1 MAEIILTGDLE
12 KFSYALGMS
21 IASNLIK
28 SGVETIHQET
38 FIAAI
43 NDTFIGEM
51 PKLLPDE
58 ANKILEDFMKNINS
72 GKANKA
78 SKNKEAG
85 VEFLAKNRDNEGVV
99 ELPSGLQY
107 KVLVP
112 GDGDVPKIT
121 DEVQCHYHGTLID
134 GTVFD
139 SSVERGQPAIFPV
152 NAVIQGWVEAL
163 QMMREG
169 SKWQLFIPS
178 DLAYG
183 MQGAGDVIEPDS
195 TLIFEVEL
203 LKII

>member
-1 MAEIILTGDLE
+1 MTDTKLTGDLE

-28 SGVETIHQET
+28 SGVETINPEALM
-38 FIAAI
+38 AAI
-43 NDTFIGEM
+43 NDTFLGEM
-51 PKLLPDE
+51 PKLMPDE
-58 ANKILEDFMKNINS
+58 ANSILENFMQNSHAGRTDKNIEE
-72 GKANKA
+72 GI
-78 SKNKEAG
+78 
-85 VEFLAKNRDNEGVV
+85 EFLAQNREKEGVV

-107 KVLVP
+107 KVLVSGEGNIP
-112 GDGDVPKIT
+112 ELS
-121 DEVQCHYHGTLID
+121 DEVLCHYHGTLID

-139 SSVERGQPAIFPV
+139 SSVKRGQPATFPV
-152 NAVIQGWVEAL
+152 NAVIKGWVEAL

-183 MQGAGDVIEPDS
+183 KQGAGDIIEPDS

>member
-28 SGVETIHQET
+28 SGVETIHQEA
-38 FIAAI
+38 FITAI

-58 ANKILEDFMKNINS
+58 ANKILEDFMKNITN

-78 SKNKEAG
+78 NKNKDAG
-85 VEFLAKNRDNEGVV
+85 MEFLAQNREKEGVV
-99 ELPSGLQY
+99 ELQSGLQY
-107 KVLVP
+107 KVLVQ
-112 GDGDVPKIT
+112 GNGNVPKPT

-183 MQGAGDVIEPDS
+183 KQGAGEVIEPDS

>member
-1 MAEIILTGDLE
+1 MAEIKLTGELE

-28 SGVETIHQET
+28 SGVETIHPEA
-38 FIAAI
+38 FLAAI

-58 ANKILEDFMKNINS
+58 ANRVLEDFMKNINN
-72 GKANKA
+72 GKAN
-78 SKNKEAG
+78 KNKEAG
-85 VEFLAKNRDNEGVV
+85 AEFLARNKEKEGVV

-107 KVLVP
+107 KVIFPGNGNVP
-112 GDGDVPKIT
+112 ELT

-163 QMMREG
+163 QMMRVG

-183 MQGAGDVIEPDS
+183 NQGAGDVIAPDS

>member
-1 MAEIILTGDLE
+1 MSDLKLTGDLE

-28 SGVETIHQET
+28 SGVETIHSEALM
-38 FIAAI
+38 AAI
-43 NDTFIGEM
+43 NDTFLGEM
-51 PKLLPDE
+51 PKLMPDE
-58 ANKILEDFMKNINS
+58 TNKILEDFMQKN
-72 GKANKA
+72 NKGNVEEETVFFA
-78 SKNKEAG
+78 QNREKEG
-85 VEFLAKNRDNEGVV
+85 II

-107 KVLVP
+107 KVLVQGNGNIP
-112 GDGDVPKIT
+112 ALT
-121 DEVQCHYHGTLID
+121 DEVKCHYHGTLID

-152 NAVIQGWVEAL
+152 NAVIEGWVEAL

-169 SKWQLFIPS
+169 SKWQLFVPS
-178 DLAYG
+178 NLAYG
-183 MQGAGDVIEPDS
+183 KHGAGDLIAPDS

>member
-1 MAEIILTGDLE
+1 MSDFKLTGDLE

-28 SGVETIHQET
+28 SGVETIHSEALM
-38 FIAAI
+38 AAI
-43 NDTFIGEM
+43 NDTFLGEM
-51 PKLLPDE
+51 PKLMPDE
-58 ANKILEDFMKNINS
+58 ANRILEDFMQKINTGRVDKNTDEEI
-72 GKANKA
+72 
-78 SKNKEAG
+78 
-85 VEFLAKNRDNEGVV
+85 EFLAQNRGKEGVI

-107 KVLVP
+107 KVLVQ
-112 GDGDVPKIT
+112 GEGNVPELA
-121 DEVQCHYHGTLID
+121 DEVKCHYHGTLID

-139 SSVERGQPAIFPV
+139 SSVERGQPAVFPV

-178 DLAYG
+178 NLAYG
-183 MQGAGDVIEPDS
+183 KQGAGDVIAPDS

>member
-1 MAEIILTGDLE
+1 MAEIKLTGELE

-28 SGVETIHQET
+28 SGVETIHPEA
-38 FIAAI
+38 FLAAI

-58 ANKILEDFMKNINS
+58 ANRVLEDFMKNINN
-72 GKANKA
+72 GKAN
-78 SKNKEAG
+78 KNKEAG
-85 VEFLAKNRDNEGVV
+85 AEFLARNKEKEGVV

-107 KVLVP
+107 KVIIPGNGNVP
-112 GDGDVPKIT
+112 ELT

-163 QMMREG
+163 QMMRVG

-183 MQGAGDVIEPDS
+183 NQGAGDVIAPDS